1 MNFWLDFY
9 NVIFAIEKASRARE
23 GLDGTSFHTP
33 AAKGTPL
40 TDVCENIQ
48 NLISDFFLVKGI
60 TSCRI
65 ASLSSLRN
73 THHAGCEASPSTL
86 SEFDT

>member
-1 MNFWLDFY
+1 M
-9 NVIFAIEKASRARE
+9 IFAIKKASRARE
-23 GLDGTSFHTP
+23 GLDGISFHTP

-48 NLISDFFLVKGI
+48 NLISEFFLVKGI
-60 TSCRI
+60 TSFRI

-73 THHAGCEASPSTL
+73 THHAG
-86 SEFDT
+86 SEGFPFYTQ